1 MNVPSVA
8 DHAIIKVIGVGG
20 GGCNAINRMI
30 AARMQEVEFIA
41 VNTDNQ
47 VLLHSNAAVKIRIGD
62 KLTKGLGA
70 GGNPEIGQRAA
81 EESYEELRDALQ
93 GADMIFITAG
103 MGGGTGTGAA
113 PVIAKIAQELGAL
126 TVGVITKPFSYEG
139 TRRRRAADE
148 GTATLK
154 ENVDTLITVPND
166 RLAALAD
173 KKMTIQMA
181 FALADDV
188 LRQGIQGI
196 SDTITVPGLINLDFA
211 DVKSVMAQAGSALIG
226 IGRASGDN
234 RAVDAAKLAVASPLL
249 DVSMEGARGVLFN
262 ITGSDYTLLEVHD
275 AAQIIQEAADPDAN
289 IIFGAVIDDT
299 MEGEIQITVIATGFD
314 GRPLS
319 TQPPKPAERGRKADA
334 TPYVR
339 PAEPAPQPQPQPTY
353 QPQPQR
359 PIAPPANSAAD
370 PYDVPTFL
378 RDRNRQNRQ

>member
-1 MNVPSVA
+1 M
-8 DHAIIKVIGVGG
+8 
-20 GGCNAINRMI
+20 
-30 AARMQEVEFIA
+30 
-41 VNTDNQ
+41 
-47 VLLHSNAAVKIRIGD
+47 
-62 KLTKGLGA
+62 
-70 GGNPEIGQRAA
+70 
-81 EESYEELRDALQ
+81 
-93 GADMIFITAG
+93 
-103 MGGGTGTGAA
+103 
-113 PVIAKIAQELGAL
+113 
-126 TVGVITKPFSYEG
+126 ITKPFSYEG

-319 TQPPKPAERGRKADA
+319 TQPPKPAERGRQADA
-334 TPYVR
+334 TPSYVR

-359 PIAPPANSAAD
+359 PIAPQANSAAD

>member
-262 ITGSDYTLLEVHD
+262 ITGSDYTLMEVND

-289 IIFGAVIDDT
+289 IIFGAVIDET
-299 MEGEIQITVIATGFD
+299 MEGELQITVIATGFD

-319 TQPPKPAERGRKADA
+319 TPPVKQADRGRHADP

-378 RDRNRQNRQ
+378 RDRNRQNRP